1 MQVLAEA
8 EFNGAVDCWTEF
20 LCLQENPD
28 ATVTLSS
35 CSRTVLAEAHDFSN
49 EEGEMELPEHI
60 NGERVWGIDGDFVV
74 GEQLVPHNDDAVII
88 LSRGDVEEARAW
100 LEERGW
106 HDRAQF
112 PAAWAVI
119 EEAMCVR

>member
-20 LCLQENPD
+20 LCLQQSPD
-28 ATVTLSS
+28 DTITLSS
-35 CSRTVLAEAHDFSN
+35 CSRTVLAEAHDYSN
-49 EEGEMELPEHI
+49 EEGEIELPEHI

-74 GEQLVPHNDDAVII
+74 GEQLVPHSDDAVIV
-88 LSRGDVEEARAW
+88 LSRGNVEEARAW